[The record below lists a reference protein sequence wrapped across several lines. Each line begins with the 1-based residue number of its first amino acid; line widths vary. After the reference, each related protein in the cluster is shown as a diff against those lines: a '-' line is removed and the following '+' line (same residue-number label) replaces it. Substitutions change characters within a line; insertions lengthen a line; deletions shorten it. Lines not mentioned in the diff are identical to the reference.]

1 MGMATTKDVVIVGAG
16 IVGCSI
22 AFALAKAGLQV
33 CVLDKSGIGEESSA
47 AAAGMLSG
55 QHGVT
60 NFGPRY
66 QLHLEARELHA
77 GLAEEL
83 RELTGI
89 DVGFCRWGILELLF
103 TPGEVRA
110 ADRCYTLQTQA
121 GLRVERLN
129 RSEALALEPAI
140 APDIQGAIRYVDE
153 AHVHNGRLTIA
164 LGEAAR
170 RAGAELRG
178 GEPATALI
186 RQGGR
191 IIGVR
196 TPSETLQTESVVV
209 ANGAWAADL
218 IQPLGLRLPV
228 KPVRGQMLALRTVPR
243 AVQQVI
249 YGRHMYVVPRPDGET
264 LIGATVEDAGFR
276 KEVTLEGLEE
286 LVQAG
291 RRIAPGIM
299 GQPVLRTWAGLRP
312 GSPDGLPLVGPVEGL
327 SGLLLA
333 VGHYRNGILLGP
345 LTGVL
350 IKQLLVDGVH
360 SPHLHLLHPE
370 RFPLQH
376 GPVEA

>member
-1 MGMATTKDVVIVGAG
+1 MASARDVVIVGAG

-22 AFALAKAGLQV
+22 AFELAKAGMQV
-33 CVLDKSGIGEESSA
+33 CVLEKGGIGEESSA

-77 GLAEEL
+77 GLADEL

-89 DVGFCRWGILELLF
+89 DVGFCRWGLLELLF

-110 ADRCYTLQTQA
+110 ADRCYTIQTQA
-121 GLRVERLN
+121 GLRVERLT
-129 RSEALALEPAI
+129 REEALEREPALT
-140 APDIQGAIRYVDE
+140 PDIQGAIRYVDE

-164 LGEAAR
+164 LGEAAQR
-170 RAGAELRG
+170 VGAELRS

-186 RQGGR
+186 RQGER
-191 IIGVR
+191 VVGVR
-196 TPSETLQTESVVV
+196 TSSETLQTATVVV
-209 ANGAWAADL
+209 ANGAWSADL
-218 IQPLGLRLPV
+218 VRPLGLVLPV
-228 KPVRGQMLALRTVPR
+228 KPVRGQMLAVRTVPR
-243 AVQQVI
+243 AVHQVI

-264 LIGATVEDAGFR
+264 LVGATVEDVGFR

-286 LVQAG
+286 LIQAG

-299 GQPVLRTWAGLRP
+299 GQSVVRTWAGLRP
-312 GSPDGLPLVGPVEGL
+312 GSPDGLPLVGPVNGL
-327 SGLLLA
+327 SGLCLA

-345 LTGVL
+345 MTGVL
-350 IKQLLVDGVH
+350 VKQLLVDGVH
-360 SPHLHLLHPE
+360 SPHLDLLRPE
-370 RFPLQH
+370 RFPLHH

>member
-1 MGMATTKDVVIVGAG
+1 MASTKDVVIVGAG

-22 AFALAKAGLQV
+22 AFELAKAGMQV
-33 CVLDKSGIGEESSA
+33 CVLEKGGIGEESSA

-60 NFGPRY
+60 NFGARY

-77 GLAEEL
+77 GLADEL

-103 TPGEVRA
+103 TPGEIRA
-110 ADRCYTLQTQA
+110 ADRCYAMQMQR

-129 RSEALALEPAI
+129 REETLALEPAI
-140 APDIQGAIRYVDE
+140 TPDIQGAIRYLDE

-170 RAGAELRG
+170 RAGAELRS
-178 GEPATALI
+178 GEPVTALI
-186 RQGGR
+186 RQGER
-191 IIGVR
+191 VVGVR
-196 TPSETLQTESVVV
+196 TPSATLQTATVVV
-209 ANGAWAADL
+209 ANGAWSADL
-218 IQPLGLRLPV
+218 IGPLGLMLPV
-228 KPVRGQMLALRTVPR
+228 KPVRGQMLAVRTVPR
-243 AVQQVI
+243 AVHQVI

-264 LIGATVEDAGFR
+264 LVGATVEDVGFR

-286 LVQAG
+286 LIQAG
-291 RRIAPGIM
+291 RRIVPRIM
-299 GQPVLRTWAGLRP
+299 GLPVMRTWAGLRP
-312 GSPDGLPLVGPVEGL
+312 GSPDGLPLVGPVNGL
-327 SGLLLA
+327 SGLVLA

-345 LTGVL
+345 MTGVL
-350 IKQLLVDGVH
+350 VKQLLVDGVH
-360 SPHLHLLHPE
+360 SPHLELLHPE
-370 RFPLQH
+370 RFPLHH